1 MEQMLRPHF
10 SCFYRI
16 ITYVWPSIP
25 HPKQTLL
32 QICNP
37 NTVCPILLS
46 FKTTLFA
53 CLTPLMV
60 SLRGQRIAMHL
71 LLFSH
76 FQGLLLNVKP
86 DVFSVLKVYPLE
98 EIDAEPADESEP
110 LDVADVVPPSLPCSS
125 QSSDF
130 SRSADSVSTE
140 DLELSALL
148 SRSSSDEEGSLQSAA
163 PTPVEDPGTPQ
174 SEQDSEGKGTVLGV
188 SKQEEAYVTMSSF
201 YEINKSVQKQ

>member
-1 MEQMLRPHF
+1 MPASMGQMLQPHF
-10 SCFYRI
+10 SFFCRI

-25 HPKQTLL
+25 HPKQALL

-37 NTVCPILLS
+37 DTVGPLLLS

-60 SLRGQRIAMHL
+60 STLRL
-71 LLFSH
+71 LRFSP

-86 DVFSVLKVYPLE
+86 DVFSVLKVSSPE
-98 EIDAEPADESEP
+98 EIDREPGEESEP
-110 LDVADVVPPSLPCSS
+110 LDAADVDQSSLPCSS
-125 QSSDF
+125 SQSSDC
-130 SRSADSVSTE
+130 SGSTVSVSTE

-148 SRSSSDEEGSLQSAA
+148 SRSSSDEEGSLRS
-163 PTPVEDPGTPQ
+163 VEAPGTPPP
-174 SEQDSEGKGTVLGV
+174 ERDSEGTGTGSGV

-201 YEINKSVQKQ
+201 YQINKSVQKQ